1 MRREKMN
8 NKGFSLVELIIVIAI
23 MAVLIVVLAPQY
35 LKYVEKSRN
44 STDVTNAT
52 EIVTAIQVYAADP
65 DVAAGDM
72 LAAGTYTIT
81 VGGTGTNISDEKVAL
96 ALKAAGFDVTTG
108 SNSTMATTCVSKTAW
123 GSYIITVKVEA
134 DGNVKFEYSATSAAS
149 GATDADNSKATQ
161 NFKDA
166 MAGKKIGSGS
176 PAGGGGTET
185 NP

>member
-52 EIVTAIQVYAADP
+52 EIVTAIQVYASDP
-65 DVAAGDM
+65 DVAASDM
-72 LAAGTYTIT
+72 LGVGKDAEIT
-81 VGGTGTNISDEKVAL
+81 VGGSNTTIGTATVKNLDKAL
-96 ALKAAGFDVTTG
+96 AAAGFDVTTG
-108 SNSTMATTCVSKTAW
+108 TAPTMATTCVSKTAW
-123 GSYIITVKVEA
+123 TSYTIKVTVESN
-134 DGNVKFEYSATSAAS
+134 GNVKFTYTA
-149 GATDADNSKATQ
+149 GGNDKAEQ

-166 MAGKKIGSGS
+166 MAGKKIGSGDG
-176 PAGGGGTET
+176 A
-185 NP
+185 